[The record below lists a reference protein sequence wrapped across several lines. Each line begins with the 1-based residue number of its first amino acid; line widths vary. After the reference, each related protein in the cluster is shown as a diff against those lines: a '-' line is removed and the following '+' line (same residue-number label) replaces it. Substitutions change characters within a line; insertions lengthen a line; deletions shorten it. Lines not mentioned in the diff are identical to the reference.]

1 MFKSISIVVT
11 LILAAGTVCLG
22 QQPAQPGPVQPSP
35 VQASPAQ
42 PTPAQPGPAQP
53 GPAET
58 GKGAN
63 KMPWA
68 VTVIHKVDLNKLIER
83 IQKQQGV
90 RVGRIGTA
98 IQDPLNITTGL
109 VVDGDGHVLTR
120 LVNLDPGDK
129 NQDIS
134 IVTSDGARLPAQV
147 IGVDCASGFTV
158 LKVNSLQVH
167 LPDFVAGPRLSD
179 GTTLTVLSANIEL
192 VPGAPGN
199 SFRIR
204 PDMKLIEGAKVKPG
218 SIFCRAR
225 GAVELDSPGIGPR
238 NDSSIVT
245 MPDYQVV
252 GMAQFAGAAQELA
265 YLFPIEFLRDTV
277 VKRVLERNDSVPS
290 GSLGI
295 FGSPTEF
302 PSTDSTSPGG
312 KMRQAV
318 LVSEVQPDSTAS
330 KSGIEPNDIIVG
342 FDDFDVTGPAV
353 LTALLSSSPAG
364 RKVKLKA
371 LRDGKSL
378 DFDVVLNA
386 RDFESIQIPVYGPAP
401 GSNRGGAGIV
411 STRNLTGD
419 GPLTSRGEDGMIS
432 AGFAVR
438 DLTPQLAAHFHVRGG
453 ALVVFVKPGSLA
465 DRAGLKA
472 GDVIVGARDAQFPA
486 SAKVASMFSS
496 RKGIIPLKI
505 SRNRKPMLISINL
518 GSQQQSR

>member
-1 MFKSISIVVT
+1 MFKSISSVVA
-11 LILAAGTVCLG
+11 LILAAGTVCPG

-42 PTPAQPGPAQP
+42 PGPAQS
-53 GPAET
+53 GPAVEP
-58 GKGAN
+58 GKGAS
-63 KMPWA
+63 KTPWA

-98 IQDPLNITTGL
+98 MQDPLNITTGL

-120 LVNLDPGDK
+120 LVNLDPEDK

-134 IVTSDGARLPAQV
+134 IVTSDGTRLPAQV
-147 IGVDCASGFTV
+147 VGVDCASGFTV

-167 LPDFVAGPRLSD
+167 LPDFVAGPRLPD

-204 PDMKLIEGAKVKPG
+204 PDMKPIEGKVSPG

-225 GAVELDSPGIGPR
+225 GAVELDSPGLGPR

-245 MPDYQVV
+245 TPDYQVV

-265 YLFPIEFLRDTV
+265 YLFPIEFLRNTV
-277 VKRVLERNDSVPS
+277 VKRVLERNDSIPS

-295 FGSPTEF
+295 LGVLTEF
-302 PSTDSTSPGG
+302 PGPDSAAPGG

-330 KSGIEPNDIIVG
+330 KSGIEANDIIVG

-364 RKVKLKA
+364 RKVKVKA

-401 GSNRGGAGIV
+401 SSSQGGAGNV

-419 GPLTSRGEDGMIS
+419 GPLTSRGGDGLTS
-432 AGFAVR
+432 AGFTVR
-438 DLTPQLAAHFHVRGG
+438 DLTPQLAAHFEVPGG
-453 ALVVFVKPGSLA
+453 SLVVFVKPGSLA

-472 GDVIVGARDAQFPA
+472 GDVIVGARDVRFPA
-486 SAKVASMFSS
+486 SAKLASMFSS
-496 RKGIIPLKI
+496 HKGIIPLKI
-505 SRNRKPMLISINL
+505 TRNQKAMLISINL
-518 GSQQQSR
+518 GPQQQSR